1 MFTEI
6 LSATLHGLEAILVH
20 VEVDVSNGLPGFY
33 MVGSLSCQVREA
45 QDRVRTALHNQKIPL
60 PPRRITINL
69 SPGDVPKAGTGFDLP
84 IAAAILTAL
93 GHLPPDYLKDVLVA
107 GEIGLDGKVH
117 RMNGVLPMVEEGRRQ
132 GLRACIV
139 PEENIREAALLPG
152 VRIVGV
158 STLADFMEKI
168 KRKAWEGP
176 IEHSPSFDSQQTQRG
191 EIMDFTDVRGQLP
204 AKRGALISAAGFH
217 NILLMGPPGS
227 GKTMIAQRLGALL
240 PPLSREESLEL
251 TKIYSV
257 AGLLDENHPW
267 VEARPFRAPHHTISP
282 KALAGG
288 GRLPLPGEITLAHRG
303 VLFLDEFPEMERR
316 SLELLRQPLED
327 RQICLSRIGGRFCY
341 PAEFLLVAAMNPCPC
356 GFYPDRNRCS
366 CSVNEINRYLNR
378 ISQPLMDRID
388 LCVPMSTPT
397 YEELRHLPPDDRW
410 STAGMQIAAQSA
422 RERQAIRYEKERYCY
437 NGELPP
443 SDIQKYCVTT
453 PDAEALLQQ
462 AFHQLE
468 LTGRSCNRILR
479 VARTIAD
486 LDENEYIQEAH
497 MAEAISYRSYEKAVG

>member
-1 MFTEI
+1 M
-6 LSATLHGLEAILVH
+6 
-20 VEVDVSNGLPGFY
+20 
-33 MVGSLSCQVREA
+33 
-45 QDRVRTALHNQKIPL
+45 
-60 PPRRITINL
+60 
-69 SPGDVPKAGTGFDLP
+69 
-84 IAAAILTAL
+84 
-93 GHLPPDYLKDVLVA
+93 
-107 GEIGLDGKVH
+107 
-117 RMNGVLPMVEEGRRQ
+117 
-132 GLRACIV
+132 
-139 PEENIREAALLPG
+139 
-152 VRIVGV
+152 
-158 STLADFMEKI
+158 
-168 KRKAWEGP
+168 
-176 IEHSPSFDSQQTQRG
+176 
-191 EIMDFTDVRGQLP
+191 
-204 AKRGALISAAGFH
+204 
-217 NILLMGPPGS
+217 
-227 GKTMIAQRLGALL
+227 
-240 PPLSREESLEL
+240 
-251 TKIYSV
+251 

-410 STAGMQIAAQSA
+410 STAGMRIAAQSA

-462 AFHQLE
+462 AFHQLG

-486 LDENEYIQEAH
+486 LDESEYIQEAH